1 MSGGLIRVLL
11 ADDHPMF
18 RNGLAAALA
27 KDVDVVGVVA
37 TGDQAVGE
45 SSSLRPDVVLMDLR
59 LPIVN
64 GIEATRLIV
73 AANPGIAILVLT
85 MFDDDDSVF
94 AAMRAGARGYLL
106 KESDEE
112 EILRAIRTVHA
123 GGAVFGAGVARRM
136 VGFFSVTRY
145 GLTSAF
151 PTLTVRESE
160 ILELIARGRA
170 NIEIAQHLSLSEKT
184 VRNNI
189 SNIFAK
195 LQVADRS
202 QAIVRARE
210 AGLGTESAP
219 NSEEMGPGTSIRPTN
234 RTTEET

>member
-1 MSGGLIRVLL
+1 MSAALIRVLL
-11 ADDHPMF
+11 ADDHPVF

-27 KDVDVVGVVA
+27 KDVAVVAVVA
-37 TGDQAVGE
+37 TGDEAV
-45 SSSLRPDVVLMDLR
+45 SQSASLLPDVVLMDLR
-59 LPIVN
+59 MPAIN
-64 GIEATRLIV
+64 GIEATRQIV
-73 AANPGIAILVLT
+73 AANPRIAILVLT

-112 EILRAIRTVHA
+112 EILRAIQTVHA
-123 GGAVFGAGVARRM
+123 GGAVFGAAVARRM
-136 VGFFSVTRY
+136 VGFFSVARD
-145 GLTSAF
+145 GLVSAF
-151 PTLTVRESE
+151 PNLTVRERE

-170 NIEIAQHLSLSEKT
+170 NAEIAKHLSLSEKT

-210 AGLGTESAP
+210 AGVGTDSAP
-219 NSEEMGPGTSIRPTN
+219 G
-234 RTTEET
+234 

>member
-1 MSGGLIRVLL
+1 MSGALIRVLL

-27 KDVDVVGVVA
+27 KDVAVIGVVA
-37 TGDQAVGE
+37 TGEEAV
-45 SSSLRPDVVLMDLR
+45 SQSASLLPDVVLMDLR
-59 LPIVN
+59 MPAVN
-64 GIEATRLIV
+64 GIEATRQIV
-73 AANPGIAILVLT
+73 AANPRIAILVLT

-106 KESDEE
+106 KESDGE
-112 EILRAIRTVHA
+112 EILRAIQTVHA
-123 GGAVFGAGVARRM
+123 GGAVFGAAVARRM
-136 VGFFSVTRY
+136 VSFFSVTRD
-145 GLTSAF
+145 GLASAF
-151 PTLTVRESE
+151 PSLTVRERE
-160 ILELIARGRA
+160 VLELIARGRSNA
-170 NIEIAQHLSLSEKT
+170 EIAQHLSLSEKT

-210 AGLGTESAP
+210 AGVGTD
-219 NSEEMGPGTSIRPTN
+219 
-234 RTTEET
+234 TTLRS

>member
-37 TGDQAVGE
+37 TGDQAVVE
-45 SSSLRPDVVLMDLR
+45 SDSLRPDVVLMDLR
-59 LPIVN
+59 MPITN

-112 EILRAIRTVHA
+112 EILRAIKTVHA
-123 GGAVFGAGVARRM
+123 GGAVFGAGVAGRM
-136 VGFFSVTRY
+136 VDFFRATQHRL
-145 GLTSAF
+145 GSAF
-151 PTLTVRESE
+151 PNLTIRERE

-170 NIEIAQHLSLSEKT
+170 NGEIAQHLSLSEKT

-189 SNIFAK
+189 TNIFAK

-210 AGLGTESAP
+210 AGLGTDSAP
-219 NSEEMGPGTSIRPTN
+219 AHG
-234 RTTEET
+234 

>member
-1 MSGGLIRVLL
+1 MSGELVRVLL

-18 RNGLAAALA
+18 RNGLAASLA

-37 TGDQAVGE
+37 TGEQAVIQ
-45 SSSLRPDVVLMDLR
+45 SASLRPDVVLMDLR
-59 LPIVN
+59 MPIVN

-73 AANPGIAILVLT
+73 AANPEIAILVLT

-112 EILRAIRTVHA
+112 EIVRAIRTVHA
-123 GGAVFGAGVARRM
+123 GGAVFGAGVASRM
-136 VGFFSVTRY
+136 VGFFNTAQHRL
-145 GLTSAF
+145 GSAF
-151 PTLTVRESE
+151 PNLTIRERE
-160 ILELIARGRA
+160 ILELIARGRS
-170 NIEIAQHLSLSEKT
+170 NIEIAQQLSLSEKT

-189 SNIFAK
+189 SNVFAK
-195 LQVADRS
+195 LQVPDRS

-210 AGLGTESAP
+210 AGLGTDSAA
-219 NSEEMGPGTSIRPTN
+219 TQR
-234 RTTEET
+234 

>member
-1 MSGGLIRVLL
+1 MSAALIRVLL
-11 ADDHPMF
+11 ADDHPVF

-27 KDVDVVGVVA
+27 KDVAVVGVVA
-37 TGDQAVGE
+37 TGEEAV
-45 SSSLRPDVVLMDLR
+45 SQSASLLPDVVLMDLR
-59 LPIVN
+59 MPAIN
-64 GIEATRLIV
+64 GIEATRQIV
-73 AANPGIAILVLT
+73 AANPRIAILVLT

-112 EILRAIRTVHA
+112 EILRAIQTVHA
-123 GGAVFGAGVARRM
+123 GGAVFGAAVARRM
-136 VGFFSVTRY
+136 VGFFSVTRN
-145 GLTSAF
+145 GLVSAF
-151 PTLTVRESE
+151 PNLTVRERE

-170 NIEIAQHLSLSEKT
+170 NAEIAQQLSLSEKT

-210 AGLGTESAP
+210 AGVGTDSAP
-219 NSEEMGPGTSIRPTN
+219 G
-234 RTTEET
+234 

>member
-1 MSGGLIRVLL
+1 MSRDLIRVLL

-27 KDVDVVGVVA
+27 KDVEVVGVVA
-37 TGDQAVGE
+37 TGDQAVSE
-45 SSSLRPDVVLMDLR
+45 SVSIQPDVVLMDLR
-59 LPIVN
+59 MPVVN
-64 GIEATRLIV
+64 GIEATRLIA
-73 AANPGIAILVLT
+73 AANPRIAILVLT

-112 EILRAIRTVHA
+112 EILRAIKTVHA
-123 GGAVFGAGVARRM
+123 GGAVFGAGVAGRM
-136 VGFFSVTRY
+136 VDFFSSARHRL
-145 GLTSAF
+145 GSAF
-151 PTLTVRESE
+151 PNLTVRERE

-170 NIEIAQHLSLSEKT
+170 NAEIAEHLSLSEKT

-195 LQVADRS
+195 LQVTDRS

-210 AGLGTESAP
+210 AGVGIDSTP
-219 NSEEMGPGTSIRPTN
+219 GPDID
-234 RTTEET
+234 RTVG

>member
-1 MSGGLIRVLL
+1 MSEALIRVLL

-27 KDVDVVGVVA
+27 RHVDVVAVVA
-37 TGDQAVGE
+37 TGEQAVEE
-45 SSSLRPDVVLMDLR
+45 SASVVPDVVLMDLR
-59 LPIVN
+59 MPSVN
-64 GIEATRLIV
+64 GIDATRRIL
-73 AANPGIAILVLT
+73 AANPNIAILMLT

-106 KESDEE
+106 KESNED
-112 EILRAIRTVHA
+112 EILRAVQTVHA
-123 GGAVFGAGVARRM
+123 GGAVFGSGVARRM
-136 VGFFSVTRY
+136 GEFFSAARD
-145 GLTSAF
+145 GLASAF
-151 PTLTVRESE
+151 PNLTLRERE

-170 NIEIAQHLSLSEKT
+170 NTEIAQQLSLSEKT

-195 LQVADRS
+195 LQVDHRS

-210 AGLGTESAP
+210 AGGGTEWP
-219 NSEEMGPGTSIRPTN
+219 IGQP
-234 RTTEET
+234 

>member
-1 MSGGLIRVLL
+1 MSGELVRVLL

-18 RNGLAAALA
+18 RNGLAATLA

-37 TGDQAVGE
+37 TGEQAVIQ
-45 SSSLRPDVVLMDLR
+45 STSLRPDVVLMDLR
-59 LPIVN
+59 MPIVN

-73 AANPGIAILVLT
+73 AANPEIAILVLT

-112 EILRAIRTVHA
+112 EIVRAIRTVHA
-123 GGAVFGAGVARRM
+123 GGAVFGAGVASRM
-136 VGFFSVTRY
+136 VGFFSTAQHRL
-145 GLTSAF
+145 GSAF
-151 PTLTVRESE
+151 PNLTIRERE
-160 ILELIARGRA
+160 ILELIARGRS
-170 NIEIAQHLSLSEKT
+170 NIEIAQQLSLSEKT

-189 SNIFAK
+189 SNVFAK
-195 LQVADRS
+195 LQVPDRS

-210 AGLGTESAP
+210 AGLGTDSAA
-219 NSEEMGPGTSIRPTN
+219 THR
-234 RTTEET
+234 

>member
-1 MSGGLIRVLL
+1 MSGALIRVLL

-27 KDVDVVGVVA
+27 KDVAVVGVVA
-37 TGDQAVGE
+37 TGEQAV
-45 SSSLRPDVVLMDLR
+45 SQSASLLPDVVLMDLR
-59 LPIVN
+59 MPAVN
-64 GIEATRLIV
+64 GIEATRQIV
-73 AANPGIAILVLT
+73 AANPRIAILVLT

-112 EILRAIRTVHA
+112 EILRAIQTVHA
-123 GGAVFGAGVARRM
+123 GGAVFGAAVARRM
-136 VGFFSVTRY
+136 VSFFSVTRD
-145 GLTSAF
+145 GLASAF
-151 PTLTVRESE
+151 PSLTVRERE
-160 ILELIARGRA
+160 VLELIARGRS
-170 NIEIAQHLSLSEKT
+170 NDEIAQHLSLSEKT

-210 AGLGTESAP
+210 AGVGTD
-219 NSEEMGPGTSIRPTN
+219 
-234 RTTEET
+234 TTLRS